1 MNLFVEEPN
10 YSRLTSMH
18 FYGWRSGLKTGMYYL
33 RTRPAA
39 SATQFT
45 LDPGSPAAAAAAKR
59 KASKAAAAALRNG
72 SDAAA
77 AAAED
82 SDSEDGAGGSSGG
95 CYGDVCISC
104 QG

>member
-59 KASKAAAAALRNG
+59 KASKAAAAALRG
-72 SDAAA
+72 ATDAS

-82 SDSEDGAGGSSGG
+82 SDSEDGAGSSGG